1 MKIIRTLLMVT
12 ISCISL
18 NVFAQTEMQTLFG
31 KSKNR
36 VKYLGLY
43 VAPEVSYG
51 QFDGGFRPLVGN
63 SVMLSINKKFAV
75 GATASGV
82 LSKRRSNVSA
92 GQFGGLKIEYSL
104 RPDAL
109 VHVTFPLLIGA
120 GSVSEMSDFV
130 NYDRVNRRGERFG
143 DSMYSHRDLSF
154 IVQPGV
160 NVEANLFKYT
170 KIFLGANY
178 RLAANQNGYTSDL
191 SGFSSTLGLKF
202 GIFDYVLKKKNK
214 DEVSGEPK

>member
-1 MKIIRTLLMVT
+1 MKIIRTLLIVT

-51 QFDGGFRPLVGN
+51 QFDDGFRPLVGN

-92 GQFGGLKIEYSL
+92 GQFGGLKIEYTL

-130 NYDRVNRRGERFG
+130 NYDRNNRRDERFG
-143 DSMYSHRDLSF
+143 DGRDYNRDLSF
-154 IVQPGV
+154 VIQTGV
-160 NVEANLFKYT
+160 NVEANAFKYA
-170 KIFLGANY
+170 KLFLGVNY
-178 RLAANQNGYTSDL
+178 RLAANQNGYTGDL

-202 GIFDYVLKKKNK
+202 GIFDYALKKKNK
-214 DEVSGEPK
+214 DEVSEEPR